1 MKQIAEGSSHEVCH
15 FIPRVET
22 SLEKSPRATGHEV
35 RYFALPFDRRT
46 AIASAISLS
55 LFLSRAFSLS
65 LSLSLSHALSFSLA
79 GDVFL
84 RRWGAAKP
92 GIAIEARA
100 FKPASP

>member
-35 RYFALPFDRRT
+35 RHFALPFDRRT

-55 LFLSRAFSLS
+55 LSRA

>member
-22 SLEKSPRATGHEV
+22 SLKKSPKPTGHEV

-55 LFLSRAFSLS
+55 LSRA